1 VQRHALALFLCENHG
16 EEEVLPMYGN
26 QQPVYGNPYQM
37 QYQQAQA
44 PARSYYQPMA
54 AIPQQT
60 GLIQVTGMEGAKAY
74 PLAPNSVAALF
85 DADRDV
91 MYIKRTDA
99 GGYPTIQAYQFS
111 PVQEAAPSA
120 QPEYVTRQEF
130 DELKEMIA
138 NGKQPVRK
146 AKPAAESEE

>member
-1 VQRHALALFLCENHG
+1 MSMFS
-16 EEEVLPMYGN
+16 
-26 QQPVYGNPYQM
+26 QPIYGNPYPM
-37 QYQQAQA
+37 QYQQPQA
-44 PARSYYQPMA
+44 PARSYYTPMTQ
-54 AIPQQT
+54 IPQQQT
-60 GLIQVTGMEGAKAY
+60 APGLIQVTGLEGAKAY

-120 QPEYVTRQEF
+120 QPEYVTREEF
-130 DELKEMIA
+130 NELKEA
-138 NGKQPVRK
+138 VLNGKQPVRK

>member
-1 VQRHALALFLCENHG
+1 MSMFS
-16 EEEVLPMYGN
+16 
-26 QQPVYGNPYQM
+26 QPIYGNPYPM
-37 QYQQAQA
+37 QYQQPQA
-44 PARSYYQPMA
+44 PARSYYTPMA
-54 AIPQQT
+54 PIPQQQT
-60 GLIQVTGMEGAKAY
+60 APGLIQVTGMEGAKAY

-99 GGYPTIQAYQFS
+99 GGYPTIQVYQFS

-120 QPEYVTRQEF
+120 QPEYVTREEF
-130 DELKEMIA
+130 NELKEMIA

>member
-1 VQRHALALFLCENHG
+1 
-16 EEEVLPMYGN
+16 MYGN
-26 QQPVYGNPYQM
+26 QQPIYGNPYQM
-37 QYQQAQA
+37 QYQQTQA

-54 AIPQQT
+54 TILQQT

-99 GGYPTIQAYQFS
+99 GGYPTIAAYEFK
-111 PVQEAAPSA
+111 PLQEAAPSA
-120 QPEYVTRQEF
+120 QPEYVTREEF
-130 DELKEMIA
+130 NELKEMIA

-146 AKPAAESEE
+146 AKPAAESDE

>member
-1 VQRHALALFLCENHG
+1 MF
-16 EEEVLPMYGN
+16 GN
-26 QQPVYGNPYQM
+26 QQLYGNPYPM
-37 QYQQAQA
+37 QYQQPQA
-44 PARSYYQPMA
+44 PARSYYTPMTP
-54 AIPQQT
+54 IPQQQT
-60 GLIQVTGMEGAKAY
+60 APGLIQVTGMEGAKAY

-146 AKPAAESEE
+146 SKPAAESEE

>member
-1 VQRHALALFLCENHG
+1 MSMFS
-16 EEEVLPMYGN
+16 
-26 QQPVYGNPYQM
+26 QPIYGNPYPM
-37 QYQQAQA
+37 QYQQPQA
-44 PARSYYQPMA
+44 PARSYYTPMA
-54 AIPQQT
+54 PIPQQQT
-60 GLIQVTGMEGAKAY
+60 APGLIQVTGMEGAKAY

-120 QPEYVTRQEF
+120 QPEYVTREEF
-130 DELKEMIA
+130 NELKEA
-138 NGKQPVRK
+138 VLNGKQPIRK

>member
-1 VQRHALALFLCENHG
+1 MF
-16 EEEVLPMYGN
+16 GN
-26 QQPVYGNPYQM
+26 QQPIYGNPYQM
-37 QYQQAQA
+37 QYQQPQA

-54 AIPQQT
+54 TIPQQT

-99 GGYPTIQAYQFS
+99 GGYPTIQAYQFA
-111 PVQEAAPSA
+111 PMQEAAPSA
-120 QPEYVTRQEF
+120 QPEYVTREEF
-130 DELKEMIA
+130 EELKEAIM
-138 NGKQPVRK
+138 NGKQSVRK
-146 AKPAAESEE
+146 QKPAAESDE

>member
-1 VQRHALALFLCENHG
+1 MSMF
-16 EEEVLPMYGN
+16 N
-26 QQPVYGNPYQM
+26 QPIYGNPYPM
-37 QYQQAQA
+37 QYQQPQA
-44 PARSYYQPMA
+44 PARSYYTPMA
-54 AIPQQT
+54 PIPQQQT
-60 GLIQVTGMEGAKAY
+60 APGLIQVTGMEGAKAY

-99 GGYPTIQAYQFS
+99 GGYPTIQAYQFA

>member
-1 VQRHALALFLCENHG
+1 MF
-16 EEEVLPMYGN
+16 GN
-26 QQPVYGNPYQM
+26 QPIYGNPYPL
-37 QYQQAQA
+37 QYQQPQA
-44 PARSYYQPMA
+44 PARSYYTPMA
-54 AIPQQT
+54 PIPQQQT
-60 GLIQVTGMEGAKAY
+60 APGLIQVTGMEGAKAY

-146 AKPAAESEE
+146 SKPAADSEE

>member
-1 VQRHALALFLCENHG
+1 MF
-16 EEEVLPMYGN
+16 GN
-26 QQPVYGNPYQM
+26 QPIYGNPYPL
-37 QYQQAQA
+37 QYQQPQA
-44 PARSYYQPMA
+44 PARSYYTPMA
-54 AIPQQT
+54 PIPQQQT
-60 GLIQVTGMEGAKAY
+60 APGLIQVTGMEGAKAY

-99 GGYPTIQAYQFS
+99 GGYPTIAAYTFA
-111 PVQEAAPSA
+111 PMQEAAPTQ

-138 NGKQPVRK
+138 NGKQPIRK
-146 AKPAAESEE
+146 AKPAADEPAE

>member
-1 VQRHALALFLCENHG
+1 MF
-16 EEEVLPMYGN
+16 GN
-26 QQPVYGNPYQM
+26 QPIYGNPYPL
-37 QYQQAQA
+37 QYQQPQA
-44 PARSYYQPMA
+44 PARSYYTPMA
-54 AIPQQT
+54 PIPQQQT
-60 GLIQVTGMEGAKAY
+60 APGLIQVTGMEGAKAY

-99 GGYPTIQAYQFS
+99 GGYPTIAAYTFA
-111 PVQEAAPSA
+111 PMQEAAPTQ

-146 AKPAAESEE
+146 AKPATESDE

>member
-1 VQRHALALFLCENHG
+1 MF
-16 EEEVLPMYGN
+16 GN
-26 QQPVYGNPYQM
+26 QQLYGNPYPM
-37 QYQQAQA
+37 QYQQPQA
-44 PARSYYQPMA
+44 PARSYYTPMTP
-54 AIPQQT
+54 IPQKQT
-60 GLIQVTGMEGAKAY
+60 APGLIQVTGLEGAKAY

-120 QPEYVTRQEF
+120 QPDYVTREEF
-130 DELKEMIA
+130 NELKEA
-138 NGKQPVRK
+138 VLNGKQPVRK